1 MSFSARILDVIV
13 HLDRHLAQLFDTY
26 GPWAFGIVCL
36 IIFFRKW
43 SCVNTGA
50 ARGFV
55 IVCIGGHPCKASLR
69 SNTLFSFIAIAAIA
83 GNFFNYFLGNRIGK
97 WVIEKQ
103 WIKTKH
109 IQRTRTYFDRYGN
122 FTVMFARFLPFV
134 RTFAPFLAGVGSMK
148 MLHFS
153 IYTIV
158 GGFIWIGLFLLSGYF
173 LGNIP
178 IVQAYFLPIM
188 MGIVVITVAPVVI
201 NVIYHW
207 ASGRKR

>member
-36 IIFFRKW
+36 IIFLESGLVLTPVLPGDSLLFALG
-43 SCVNTGA
+43 VIL
-50 ARGFV
+50 ARHHYDLTLCFL
-55 IVCIGGHPCKASLR
+55 SL
-69 SNTLFSFIAIAAIA
+69 AIAAIA